1 MKLDKLFQSLLLTGV
16 VVIFLN
22 TRAKGEQVQKDGI
35 GKSSVLTFSSRKPRL
50 GQPQVPNSLQTKK
63 SDEPSKNIPR
73 LSEIKHF
80 LKSADVL
87 VQAPAPTNP
96 PNSEQRSGD
105 QVVPITGVK
114 ANSTAKGVEV
124 ILQTTQGEQ
133 LQVTN
138 RSTGNNFIVDI
149 SGGQLRLPSGEAFT
163 FRSEKPLAEVSEI
176 TVTNIDANTVRV
188 TVVGEKALPTVEL
201 FDDSNGLIFAVA
213 SATSSTAPQQQ
224 PETQQQQ
231 PTSETPQE
239 QPSASTDEPIELVV
253 TGEEDGYFVPNAT
266 TGTRTD
272 TPIRD
277 IPFSIQVVPQQILKD
292 QQVQRVSDALR
303 NVPGVQSDFSPR
315 SIFEFYTI
323 RGFGGFS
330 RNIAVNGLQEG
341 QFAGVPLGV
350 GNIERIEV
358 LKGPGGA
365 LFSQGTPGG
374 TINVI
379 TKQPSSTPF
388 YNVEASFGSFNT
400 YSGLIDLSG
409 PLDEKK
415 NVLYRF
421 NAYGFSSDTF
431 VDKFDIKRYSFAPA
445 ISLRLGEN
453 TQLTLQAEY
462 NTFEQPNDRG
472 LPAQGTVLPN
482 RNGKLPISRYLGEPS
497 IDSVELS
504 TTRIGYNLEH
514 RFDKNW
520 QIRNAFRASYR
531 KQPQNSLFYDELQ
544 EDQRTL
550 NRALIIARDQ
560 EGENYILNTDV
571 VGDFKTGSINHK
583 LLLGFDLSTNSDR
596 PGTYRERSL
605 SPIDIFNPVYSR
617 NNAGPVIDE
626 FTPSS
631 TVTDVYGIYLQDQIT
646 LVDNLKLLLG
656 GRFDWVEQRLKD
668 GSGAVTSSQ
677 NNSAFSPRVGIVYQP
692 IAPISVY
699 ASYSRSFRQ
708 VIGTAFD
715 ESLFEPERSTQYEV
729 GVKADLSDRLAAT
742 LAYFD
747 ITRSNVLTDDP
758 NDASGRFSIQTGEQK
773 SQGIELEITG
783 EILPGWKIVAGY
795 AYTDARVTQDTN
807 PNLQDNQLNNSAKH
821 GFNLWTTYEIQ
832 RGSLQGLGF
841 GLGMF
846 YVGER
851 QGNLSNTFTLP
862 SYLRTDAAVFYNQGP
877 FRAAVNIKNLFDI
890 RYFETASNILSV
902 FPGEPLTV
910 VGSVSWRF

>member
-1 MKLDKLFQSLLLTGV
+1 MDKLFQSLVTGA
-16 VVIFLN
+16 VVIFLS
-22 TRAKGEQVQKDGI
+22 TPAKAEPVQETGI
-35 GKSSVLTFSSRKPRL
+35 DKSSVLTFSSKKARL

-63 SDEPSKNIPR
+63 SEEPSKNISQR
-73 LSEIKHF
+73 SEIEH
-80 LKSADVL
+80 LPKSADL
-87 VQAPAPTNP
+87 IVQAPATTNP
-96 PNSEQRSGD
+96 PNSEQRSGE
-105 QVVPITGVK
+105 QVVSITAVEATPTAQGVD
-114 ANSTAKGVEV
+114 V
-124 ILQTTQGEQ
+124 ILQTTLGEQ

-138 RSTGNNFIVDI
+138 RNTGNNFIADV

-163 FRSEKPLAEVSEI
+163 FRSEKPLAGVSEI

-213 SATSSTAPQQQ
+213 GAAASSTEPQQQ
-224 PETQQQQ
+224 PQTQQ
-231 PTSETPQE
+231 PTSEAPQE
-239 QPSASTDEPIELVV
+239 QPTSETNEPIEVLVI
-253 TGEEDGYFVPNAT
+253 GEEDGYFVPEAST
-266 TGTRTD
+266 ATRTD

-277 IPFSIQVVPQQILKD
+277 TPFSIQVVPQQILKD
-292 QQVQRVSDALR
+292 QQVQRVTDALR
-303 NVPGVQSDFSPR
+303 NVPGVQSDQSPR
-315 SIFEFYTI
+315 SVFEFYTI

-330 RNIAVNGLQEG
+330 RNIAINGLQEG
-341 QFAGVPLGV
+341 QFAGVALGV

-431 VDKFDIKRYSFAPA
+431 VDNFDIKRYSFAPT
-445 ISLRLGEN
+445 ISVRLGEN

-472 LPAQGTVLPN
+472 LPAIGTVLPN
-482 RNGKLPISRYLGEPS
+482 PNGELPIDRYLGEPS
-497 IDSVELS
+497 IDSVKLT

-531 KQPQNSLFYDELQ
+531 QQPQNSLFYDELQ
-544 EDQRTL
+544 EDNRTL
-550 NRALIIARDQ
+550 NRGVFIAKDQ

-571 VGDFKTGSINHK
+571 VGDFNTGSINHK

-596 PGTYRERSL
+596 PGTFRERSL
-605 SPIDIFNPVYSR
+605 SPIDIFNPVYSQ
-617 NNAGPVIDE
+617 NNVGPVIDE

-631 TVTDVYGIYLQDQIT
+631 TTTDVYGIYLQDQIA

-668 GSGAVTSSQ
+668 ESGEVTSSQ

-692 IAPISVY
+692 IEPISLY

-715 ESLFEPERSTQYEV
+715 NSLFEPERGTQYEV

-747 ITRSNVLTDDP
+747 ITRSNVLTEDP
-758 NDASGRFSIQTGEQK
+758 NDDSGLLSIQTGEQK
-773 SQGIELEITG
+773 SQGIELETTG
-783 EILPGWKIVAGY
+783 EILPGWNIIAGY
-795 AYTDARVTQDTN
+795 AYTDARVTQDTDF
-807 PNLQDNQLNNSAKH
+807 QDNQLNNSPKH
-821 GFNLWTTYEIQ
+821 AFNVWTTYEIP

-841 GLGMF
+841 GLGVF

-851 QGNLSNTFTLP
+851 QGNLGNTFTLP
-862 SYLRTDAAVFYNQGP
+862 SYLRTDAAVFYNRDP
-877 FRAAVNIKNLFDI
+877 FRVAVNIKNLFGI
-890 RYFETASNILSV
+890 RYFETASNTLSV

-910 VGSVSWRF
+910 IGSVSWRF